1 MVKDNR
7 GRSLTDLRISL
18 TDRCNLRCTYCMPRE
33 IFGSSHV
40 FLKKSQWLEFSE
52 LDELVEA
59 FVQLGVRKVRLTG
72 GEPLLRPGIDTF
84 IQRLRE
90 IHKIDDIA
98 LTTNGVRLSKHAK
111 SLKNAGLERITIS
124 LDALDTEIAGKMN
137 GLGISPKATLAGIEA
152 ALDLGFTVKVNMV
165 VEKGVNESQILPM
178 ARYFKDRGVTLR
190 FIEFMD
196 VGNHNN
202 WSIKRVIS
210 GNEILNTIMSE
221 FDVAPI
227 DLSSSQEVAKRYRY
241 LDDSCEFGLITSV
254 TQTFCGSCTRARVS
268 ADGKL
273 FTCLFSNNGID
284 LKTFLRSKEYNK
296 SRLLNFLSKHWIKR
310 DDRYS
315 EIRSEIA
322 NIEKKVE
329 MSYIGG

>member
-7 GRSLTDLRISL
+7 GRTLTDLRLSL
-18 TDRCNLRCTYCMPRE
+18 TDRCNLRCTYCMPKE

-59 FVQLGVRKVRLTG
+59 FIKLGVRKVRLTG
-72 GEPLLRPGIDTF
+72 GEPLLRPGVSNF
-84 IQRLRE
+84 IQRLKE
-90 IHKIDDIA
+90 IHKIDDVA
-98 LTTNGVRLSKHAK
+98 LTTNGVRLNKHAK

-124 LDALDTEIAGKMN
+124 LDALDPEIAGKMN
-137 GLGISPKATLAGIEA
+137 GLGVSPKFTLAGIEA
-152 ALDLGFTVKVNMV
+152 ALDLGFMIKVNMV

-178 ARYFKDRGVTLR
+178 AHYCKDRGVILR

-196 VGNHNN
+196 VGNHNKWN
-202 WSIKRVIS
+202 IERVVS
-210 GNEILNTIMSE
+210 GSEILNRMRSE
-221 FDVAPI
+221 FDVEPI

-241 LDDSCEFGLITSV
+241 LDGSCEFGLITSV
-254 TQTFCGSCTRARVS
+254 TQTFCGNCTRARIS

-273 FTCLFSNNGID
+273 FTCLFSNNGLD

-296 SRLLNFLSKHWIKR
+296 SKLLNFLSKHWIQR

-315 EIRSEIA
+315 ELRSEIVKPG
-322 NIEKKVE
+322 KKVE

>member
-7 GRSLTDLRISL
+7 GRALTDLRLSL
-18 TDRCNLRCTYCMPRE
+18 TDRCNLRCTYCMPKE

-59 FVQLGVRKVRLTG
+59 FIKLGVRKVRLTG
-72 GEPLLRPGIDTF
+72 GEPLLRPGVSNF
-84 IQRLRE
+84 IQRLKE
-90 IHKIDDIA
+90 IHKIDDVA
-98 LTTNGVRLSKHAK
+98 LTTNGVRLNKHAK

-124 LDALDTEIAGKMN
+124 LDALDPEIAGKMN
-137 GLGISPKATLAGIEA
+137 GLGVSPKFTLAGIEA
-152 ALDLGFTVKVNMV
+152 ALDLGFMIKVNMV

-178 ARYFKDRGVTLR
+178 AHYCKDRGVILR

-196 VGNHNN
+196 VGNHNKWN
-202 WSIKRVIS
+202 IERVVS
-210 GNEILNTIMSE
+210 GSEILNRMRSE
-221 FDVAPI
+221 FDVEPI

-241 LDDSCEFGLITSV
+241 LDGSCEFGLITSV
-254 TQTFCGSCTRARVS
+254 TQTFCGNCTRARIS

-273 FTCLFSNNGID
+273 FTCLFSNNGLD

-296 SRLLNFLSKHWIKR
+296 SKLLNFLSKHWIQR

-315 EIRSEIA
+315 ELRSEIVKPG
-322 NIEKKVE
+322 KKVE